1 MNPNY
6 YAILTAEVRYDK
18 ELPPMAKLLYAEVTA
33 LTAMNGICKATN
45 DHFAE
50 VFGLTKSSISRLISQ
65 LVQKGY
71 LHNVIRYKEGTKE
84 IAERYLTPIRKNEYT
99 LSPKMSIP
107 YTQKWVYPIL
117 KNEEAIINLTDSINI
132 PPYNPPK
139 GEEEPVERIKAELDT
154 PQSEAK
160 PKTSKANF
168 SFEAMKSFEA
178 FWAVYPK
185 QRAGNKQKALAAYI
199 RVLREKRAD
208 LAGLQKAVEL
218 YAASDE
224 VAKGFAKGCAAWLN
238 NDRFNDEYRID
249 GMTPVE
255 HESYEQAKE
264 AEKARVAEESR
275 QRREAEAQEKIER
288 EKNRLMGD
296 FFENKGYSRASL
308 AVNNPKLYRE
318 LRSEFELM
326 YGGVN
331 GKIA

>member
-45 DHFAE
+45 DYFAE
-50 VFGLTKSSISRLISQ
+50 VFGLSKNSISRLISI
-65 LVQKGY
+65 LVQKKY
-71 LHNVIRYKEGTKE
+71 LHNVIKYKDGTKE
-84 IAERYLTPIRKNEYT
+84 IAERYLTPILKNEYT

-107 YTQKWVYPIL
+107 YTQKWGYPIL
-117 KNEEAIINLTDSINI
+117 KNEEAIINPTDSINI

-139 GEEEPVERIKAELDT
+139 GEEEDETIKNEFDT
-154 PQSEAK
+154 TSSKIKSQ
-160 PKTSKANF
+160 TSKANF

-178 FWAVYPK
+178 FWEAYPK
-185 QRAGNKQKALAAYI
+185 QRAGNKQKAVAAYV

-208 LAGLQKAVEL
+208 AAGLQKAVEL

-224 VAKGFAKGCAAWLN
+224 VARGFAKGCAAWLN
-238 NDRFNDEYRID
+238 NDRFNDEYRVD

-255 HESYEQAKE
+255 HESYEQVKA
-264 AEKARVAEESR
+264 AEKAREEEEFKKK
-275 QRREAEAQEKIER
+275 QEDEAKEKIER
-288 EKNRLMGD
+288 EKNRMLSE
-296 FFENKGYSRASL
+296 FFENKGYSRAAI

-318 LRSEFELM
+318 LRAEFESM
-326 YGGVN
+326 YGGC
-331 GKIA
+331 